1 MKIYTKRGDDGS
13 TGLLGG
19 ARVDKA
25 DERVEAYGSVDEA
38 NSLIGVARA
47 AGPPADVDATLDSV
61 QRDLFALGAELAR
74 SGEAASDIQLRR
86 LETSDIERL
95 ERAID
100 EIQPRLTLQKTFL
113 LPTGCPAAATLHQ
126 ARTVCRRAERRVVS
140 AGATHRYRAELLVYL
155 NRLSD
160 LLYVLA
166 RECNRV
172 AGVEEAPWSGR
183 S

>member
-1 MKIYTKRGDDGS
+1 VKIYTKRGDDGS

-19 ARVDKA
+19 ARVAKA
-25 DERVEAYGSVDEA
+25 DERVEAYGTVDEA
-38 NSLIGVARA
+38 NALIGVARA
-47 AGPPADVDATLDSV
+47 ARPPTDVDAILESA
-61 QRDLFALGAELAR
+61 QRDLFALGAELACPKEAGP
-74 SGEAASDIQLRR
+74 SNQLPLLEAA
-86 LETSDIERL
+86 DIERL

-100 EIQPRLTLQKTFL
+100 ATERRLPPQKSFL
-113 LPTGCPAAATLHQ
+113 LPTGCPAAAALHQ

-140 AGATHRYRAELLVYL
+140 AGATHRFRAELLAYL

-166 RECNRV
+166 RECNRA

-183 S
+183 P